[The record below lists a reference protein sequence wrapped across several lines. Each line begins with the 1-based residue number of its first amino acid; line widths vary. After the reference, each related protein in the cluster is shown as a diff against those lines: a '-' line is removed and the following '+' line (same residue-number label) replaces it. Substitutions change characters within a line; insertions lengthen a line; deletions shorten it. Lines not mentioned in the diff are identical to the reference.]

1 MITASFILGAF
12 MLMAGYRTIESFYS
26 GIIIIAIALLVHV
39 L

>member
-1 MITASFILGAF
+1 MITAAFVLGAF

-26 GIIIIAIALLVHV
+26 GVIIIAIALLVHV